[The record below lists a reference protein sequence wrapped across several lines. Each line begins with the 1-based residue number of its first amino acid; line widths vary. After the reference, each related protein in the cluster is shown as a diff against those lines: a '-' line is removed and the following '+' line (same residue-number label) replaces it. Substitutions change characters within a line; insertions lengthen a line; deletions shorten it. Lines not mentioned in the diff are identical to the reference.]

1 MMIELQKATRQFLLD
16 KIGMS
21 SQDKM
26 NIEEIKIIT
35 EEYLT
40 ATDSYVHN
48 MIKIQNNIEK

>member
-1 MMIELQKATRQFLLD
+1 
-16 KIGMS
+16 MS

-48 MIKIQNNIEK
+48 MIKIQNNIEKWYA